1 MLNPGDL
8 LPARKNPRTRPGQ
21 PILPRQPA
29 SPPRLRKAQRMGYDA
44 AGRKRRMAVL
54 KDGTHSMLRLII
66 GLVIGFAAAAGGV
79 TVAAAQSYPQR
90 AVKFILPFGP
100 AAGVDI
106 TARLLGDKLSARWGK
121 PVVVENRP
129 GGDGLVAINAFISA
143 NDDHTLLFVP
153 ASTYT
158 AHPYAHEK
166 LPYDAER
173 DLLPITNVTT
183 IVIALC
189 APVSLNVKSLGEFI
203 ALARAKP
210 DTLNVSAAAGNSD
223 LILSA
228 FIKSQGLPVARVPYR
243 DIQQAPT
250 DLAEARIHLLM
261 SSYATMLPLVQAGK
275 LRVLA
280 VTSRKRVGIATDIPT
295 VAEAGYPYLGLDSLI
310 GMYGPRGM
318 SNALRES
325 IAADVRAVVEAD
337 PTIATRLATSGQVID
352 LRGPAEFAAGIK
364 QIRDQLAAIAQ
375 TLGIKAAQ

>member
-1 MLNPGDL
+1 
-8 LPARKNPRTRPGQ
+8 
-21 PILPRQPA
+21 
-29 SPPRLRKAQRMGYDA
+29 MGYDA
-44 AGRKRRMAVL
+44 AGRKSQTPCC
-54 KDGTHSMLRLII
+54 KDGKHSMLRFMIV
-66 GLVIGFAAAAGGV
+66 LVIGSAASVNSV
-79 TVAAAQSYPQR
+79 TVASAQTYPQR

-106 TARLLGDKLSARWGK
+106 TARLLGDKLAARWGK
-121 PVVVENRP
+121 PVVIENRP
-129 GGDGLVAINAFISA
+129 GGDGLVAINAFTSA

-153 ASTYT
+153 ASTFT

-166 LPYDAER
+166 LPYNAER

-183 IVIALC
+183 IVIALS
-189 APVSLNVKSLGEFI
+189 APESLNVKSLGEFI

-210 DTLNVSAAAGNSD
+210 DTLNVAAAAGNSD

-228 FIKSQGLPVARVPYR
+228 FIKTQGLPVARVPYR
-243 DIQQAPT
+243 DIQQAPN

-295 VAEAGYPYLGLDSLI
+295 VVEAGYPYLGLDSLI

-325 IAADVRAVVEAD
+325 VAADVRAVVEAD
-337 PTIATRLATSGQVID
+337 PTIASRLAATGQVVDI
-352 LRGPAEFAAGIK
+352 RPAEFAAGIK
-364 QIRDQLAAIAQ
+364 EIRDQLASIAQ
-375 TLGIKAAQ
+375 ALGIKAAQ

>member
-1 MLNPGDL
+1 
-8 LPARKNPRTRPGQ
+8 
-21 PILPRQPA
+21 
-29 SPPRLRKAQRMGYDA
+29 
-44 AGRKRRMAVL
+44 
-54 KDGTHSMLRLII
+54 MLRLMI
-66 GLVIGFAAAAGGV
+66 GLAIGLAAAVDGV

-121 PVVVENRP
+121 PVVIENRP
-129 GGDGLVAINAFISA
+129 GGDGLVAINAFTGA

-183 IVIALC
+183 IVIALS
-189 APVSLNVKSLGEFI
+189 APASLNVTSLGEFI

-228 FIKSQGLPVARVPYR
+228 FIKTQGLPVARVPYR
-243 DIQQAPT
+243 DIQQAPN

-261 SSYATMLPLVQAGK
+261 SSYATMRPLLEAGK

-280 VTSRKRVGIATDIPT
+280 VTSRKRVGIAADIPT

-337 PTIATRLATSGQVID
+337 PTIATRLAATGQVVD

>member
-1 MLNPGDL
+1 MW
-8 LPARKNPRTRPGQ
+8 RFV
-21 PILPRQPA
+21 I
-29 SPPRLRKAQRMGYDA
+29 
-44 AGRKRRMAVL
+44 V
-54 KDGTHSMLRLII
+54 
-66 GLVIGFAAAAGGV
+66 LVIGSAAVVNSVTAAS
-79 TVAAAQSYPQR
+79 AQTYPQR

-100 AAGVDI
+100 AAGTDI
-106 TARLLGDKLSARWGK
+106 TARLLGDKLAARWGK
-121 PVVVENRP
+121 PVVIENRP
-129 GGDGLVAINAFISA
+129 GGDGLVAINAFTSA

-153 ASTYT
+153 ASTFT

-166 LPYDAER
+166 LPYNAER

-183 IVIALC
+183 IVIALS
-189 APVSLNVKSLGEFI
+189 APQSLNVKSLGEFL

-210 DTLNVSAAAGNSD
+210 DTLNVAAAAGNSD

-228 FIKSQGLPVARVPYR
+228 FIKTQGLPVARVPYR
-243 DIQQAPT
+243 DIQQAPN

-261 SSYATMLPLVQAGK
+261 ASYATMRPLVQAGK

-310 GMYGPRGM
+310 GIYGPREM

-337 PTIATRLATSGQVID
+337 PTFASRLAATGQVVDI
-352 LRGPAEFAAGIK
+352 RGPAEFAAGIK
-364 QIRDQLAAIAQ
+364 EIRDQLASIAQ